1 MVAVTVFIVVNPG
14 YDVYET
20 VTTLGNSVRPT

>member
-1 MVAVTVFIVVNPG
+1 MAVTVFIVVNLG
-14 YDVYET
+14 YGVSEA

>member
-1 MVAVTVFIVVNPG
+1 MAATVFSEVNLG
-14 YDVYET
+14 YGVSET